1 MDRLKVGAVQ
11 LEYEVH
17 GSGEP
22 VLLIHGAHIAD
33 AMLPLVEEP
42 ALDGYRLICYHRRG
56 FAGSDHPS
64 GPTSIGQQA
73 ADAAG
78 VLDRLGVDR
87 THAVGHSL
95 GALIALELA
104 AGHPSRVLSLS
115 LLEPAVLTG
124 PAGAIFSERVAPL
137 AELYRNGDPTAA
149 VDGFVALA
157 AGADWQETVEACVPG
172 SVAQARADAIT
183 FFELELPAAG
193 AWTFGP
199 DRAAAITCPVLS
211 VLGTVTSPLFVEGR
225 QHLHSWFDDCHDADI
240 AGATHLLQLDH
251 PRQVAEAIAAHC
263 ATIVA
268 GTA

>member
-42 ALDGYRLICYHRRG
+42 ALDGYRLIRYHRRG
-56 FAGSDHPS
+56 FVGSDHPS

-172 SVAQARADAIT
+172 SVAAGARRRNHLLRARAPSSRRVDLRTRPSSRHHLPGPFGARHRH
-183 FFELELPAAG
+183 LPAVRRRTPAP
-193 AWTFGP
+193 T
-199 DRAAAITCPVLS
+199 
-211 VLGTVTSPLFVEGR
+211 
-225 QHLHSWFDDCHDADI
+225 
-240 AGATHLLQLDH
+240 QLV
-251 PRQVAEAIAAHC
+251 R
-263 ATIVA
+263 
-268 GTA
+268 